1 MSFEDNVSETQQI
14 TLQELLYDILPK
26 LKAAQ
31 EMMQSTLL
39 AILEVT
45 EDPLEKARRR
55 EQQDALELE
64 LFTIRLN
71 VKHLLGRH
79 AQAVQAMREAE
90 QSGAPVDDGP
100 LLILDDAEAQA
111 IAKARMLHERL
122 VAMQKELAKG

>member
-1 MSFEDNVSETQQI
+1 MNYEGNVSEAQQI

-39 AILEVT
+39 AILDAT

-55 EQQDALELE
+55 EQQDELELE

-79 AQAVQAMREAE
+79 TQAVQAMQEAE
-90 QSGAPVDDGP
+90 QSGAAVDDGP

-111 IAKARMLHERL
+111 IAKARMLHTRL
-122 VAMQKELAKG
+122 VAMQQELAKG